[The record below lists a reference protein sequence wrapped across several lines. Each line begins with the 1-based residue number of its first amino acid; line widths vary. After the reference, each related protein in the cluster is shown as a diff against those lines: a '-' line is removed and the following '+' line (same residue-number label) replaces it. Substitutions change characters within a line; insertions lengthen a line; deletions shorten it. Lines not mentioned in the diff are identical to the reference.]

1 MPNHNIQQQTS
12 DELLS
17 TGVEGLDAILGGGLT
32 TGRIYL
38 IEGEPGTG
46 KTTTGMQFLVQGAKA
61 GESVVYITLAETA
74 TELRGVAESHGWS
87 MDGIHVHEVLPSEN
101 LLHPEAQ
108 YTMFH
113 PSEVEMGTTTQMILA
128 AIEERKPSRV
138 VLDSL
143 SELQLLADTPLR
155 YRRQVLAL
163 KQFFASRACTVMLLD
178 DRTAAGIDLQ
188 VRSIAHGVIT
198 LEQSVQEY
206 GAERRRV
213 RVVKYRG
220 RAFRGGMHDYDIR
233 YGGLVVYPRLVA
245 AESRVMAKRHQLTS
259 NLHQLDAL
267 LGGGLEEGTSTLIAG
282 PPGTGK
288 SSLASLFVSAAGKRG
303 QQSAMFLF
311 EEAANNLLNRA
322 DGLGMD
328 VREHYDSGLLTIRQI
343 DPAELSP
350 GEFATAVCRAADDG
364 ARVVVIDSVNGY
376 LNAMPD
382 QRFLTTHLHE
392 LLTYLGQRGVV
403 TILIGVQQ
411 GMLGGSMSTSVDASY
426 LADNVLMLRY
436 FEHDGEVKQAVSVFK
451 KRGSLH
457 ERTIRQ
463 FSMDNKG
470 IHVGE
475 ILRGFRGILTGVP
488 VYIGNSSASGDD
500 EGIR

>member
-1 MPNHNIQQQTS
+1 MKIQ
-12 DELLS
+12 DNLKPALLS
-17 TGVEGLDAILGGGLT
+17 TGIAGLDNILGGGLT
-32 TGRIYL
+32 RDRIYL

-46 KTTTGMQFLVQGAKA
+46 KTTTGLQFLVEGAKH
-61 GESVVYITLAETA
+61 GESVVYITLAETEG
-74 TELRGVAESHGWS
+74 ELRGVGESHGWD
-87 MDGIHVHEVLPSEN
+87 MGGIHIQEVLPSEN
-101 LLHPEAQ
+101 LLQPEAQ

-113 PSEVEMGTTTQMILA
+113 PSEVEMGTTMQLILS
-128 AIEERKPSRV
+128 AIEERKPTRV
-138 VLDSL
+138 VIDSL

-163 KQFFASRACTVMLLD
+163 KQFFASRSCTVMMLD

-198 LEQSVQEY
+198 LEQSVKEY

-220 RAFRGGMHDYDIR
+220 IAFRGGMHDYDIQ
-233 YGGLVVYPRLVA
+233 YGGLCVYPRLVA
-245 AESRVMAKRHQLTS
+245 AESRVMEKREQLKSGLTA
-259 NLHQLDAL
+259 LDAL

-288 SSLASLFVSAAGKRG
+288 SSLAAQFVAAAAERG
-303 QQSAMFLF
+303 QSSAMFLF

-322 DGLGMD
+322 DGLGMR
-328 VREHYDSGLLTIRQI
+328 VREPYDKGLLSIQQI

-350 GEFATAVCRAADDG
+350 GEFATAVCRAADRG
-364 ARVVVIDSVNGY
+364 AKVVVIDSINGY

-382 QRFLTTHLHE
+382 ERFLTTHLHE

-403 TILIGVQQ
+403 TILVGVQQ
-411 GMLGGSMSTSVDASY
+411 GMLGGQMSTTVDASY

-436 FEHDGEVKQAVSVFK
+436 FEHDGEVKQAISVFK

-463 FSMDNKG
+463 FSMSAEG

-475 ILRGFRGILTGVP
+475 VLRGFRGILTGVP
-488 VYIGNSSASGDD
+488 VYLGNTGAAAGSES
-500 EGIR
+500 EVR

>member
-1 MPNHNIQQQTS
+1 M
-12 DELLS
+12 
-17 TGVEGLDAILGGGLT
+17 
-32 TGRIYL
+32 
-38 IEGEPGTG
+38 
-46 KTTTGMQFLVQGAKA
+46 
-61 GESVVYITLAETA
+61 
-74 TELRGVAESHGWS
+74 
-87 MDGIHVHEVLPSEN
+87 
-101 LLHPEAQ
+101 
-108 YTMFH
+108 
-113 PSEVEMGTTTQMILA
+113 
-128 AIEERKPSRV
+128 
-138 VLDSL
+138 
-143 SELQLLADTPLR
+143 
-155 YRRQVLAL
+155 
-163 KQFFASRACTVMLLD
+163 
-178 DRTAAGIDLQ
+178 
-188 VRSIAHGVIT
+188 IT

-233 YGGLVVYPRLVA
+233 YGGLVVYPRLIA

-259 NLHQLDAL
+259 NLPQLDAL
-267 LGGGLEEGTSTLIAG
+267 LGGGLEEGSSTLIAG

-288 SSLASLFVSAAGKRG
+288 TSLASLFVSAAGQRG
-303 QQSAMFLF
+303 QRSAMFLF

-328 VREHYDSGLLTIRQI
+328 VRAHHDSGLLTIRQI

-350 GEFATAVCRAADDG
+350 GEFATAVCKSADDG
-364 ARVVVIDSVNGY
+364 ARVVVIDSINGY
-376 LNAMPD
+376 LNAMPNE
-382 QRFLTTHLHE
+382 RFLTTHLHE

-411 GMLGGSMSTSVDASY
+411 GMLGGAMSTTVDASY

-463 FSMDNKG
+463 FSMDNEG

-475 ILRGFRGILTGVP
+475 TLRGFRGILTGVP
-488 VYIGNSSASGDD
+488 VYIGNSNSANDD
-500 EGIR
+500 AGIK